1 MKKLLYLCI
10 SMSVCLVLA
19 CTKYEYW
26 NEETIVNQVL
36 EDFYINHL
44 RYPRTAIELADG
56 FYKADS
62 VNDFN
67 FLRSLLN
74 TNKTIDVSNQL
85 YFQSLDS
92 LTSNSSL
99 YLKWI
104 LLFKNHPDDFVFSFS
119 DDSIIIVDNYH
130 KSIITERN
138 ANKIFETY
146 VENEMQL
153 KEWDIQ
159 KYLLLHNIIRTKLC
173 NKDSIVVS
181 FPDSVMDTLLP
192 TAHLFRYGTKLFK
205 HKNIKLHDYDINKS
219 LVRLRYNKDA
229 GITDLYNRSIK
240 VYDTDIVH
248 YLDSLIDLD
257 ERIDFIQ
264 FCISPIVE
272 DK

>member
-1 MKKLLYLCI
+1 
-10 SMSVCLVLA
+10 MSVCLVLS
-19 CTKYEYW
+19 CTKYEHW
-26 NEETIVNQVL
+26 NEETFVKKVL
-36 EDFYINHL
+36 EDYYINHL

-62 VNDFN
+62 INEFH

-85 YFQSLDS
+85 YFQILAS
-92 LTSNSSL
+92 LTSNSSP

-104 LLFKNHPDDFVFSFS
+104 LLFKYHQDDFVFSFS
-119 DDSIIIVDNYH
+119 DDSVIIVDNYH

-138 ANKIFETY
+138 ANKIFESY
-146 VENEMQL
+146 VENGMKL

-159 KYLLLHNIIRTKLC
+159 IHQLLHNIIRTKLC
-173 NKDSIVVS
+173 NRDSIVVS

-192 TAHLFRYGTKLFK
+192 TAHLFRYGVKLFK
-205 HKNIKLHDYDINKS
+205 DSNIKLYDYDVNKS
-219 LVRLRYNKDA
+219 LVRLRYSRNE
-229 GITDLYNRSIK
+229 GIRDLCNRNILISDTSI
-240 VYDTDIVH
+240 IQ
-248 YLDSLIDLD
+248 YLNSLIDLD
-257 ERIDFIQ
+257 DRIDFIQ